1 MNTDTLYFK
10 LDEFEIVCNE
20 SEGTVGVKTPTGV
33 YDKSII
39 SITGCYE
46 NLANTELT
54 ISLTHSKSKEVY
66 GGLRITGY
74 EKLERQTSNLDILV
88 VYRNI
93 PSATYSAICEYEG
106 NPLMIDDL
114 RYWFGIQHLIAI
126 GYLDDFH
133 GTIPSIVKCDEDL
146 TLSDVWGRLPCYLGN
161 EGKYGLKERVSMLSF
176 FYVMVLMSR
185 AALIPDFFLNN
196 HCNLIEENKTKF
208 NSLCKKYNDTVLKQ
222 SSLIKQYDV
231 GCMSDYFYY

>member
-1 MNTDTLYFK
+1 MYTDTLYFK

-20 SEGTVGVKTPTGV
+20 SEGTVGIKTPTGI

-46 NLANTELT
+46 NLASTELT
-54 ISLTHSKSKEVY
+54 ISLAHNKSKDIY

-74 EKLERQTSNLDILV
+74 EKLEKQTSNLDTLV

-93 PSATYSAICEYEG
+93 PSATHSAICEYEG

-133 GTIPSIVKCDEDL
+133 GTIPNIVKCDEDL

-161 EGKYGLKERVSMLSF
+161 EGKYVLKERVSILSS
-176 FYVMVLMSR
+176 FYTMVLMSR
-185 AALIPDFFLNN
+185 HMLIPDFFLNS

-208 NSLCKKYNDTVLKQ
+208 NSLCKKYNETVLKQ

-231 GCMSDYFYY
+231 ACMPSHFYY